1 MNQQFAEETVR
12 SSAAVAAIMV
22 SVLIGVAIGLAINA
36 VVCYLIST
44 CFKRLPAQYR
54 VMEPPMVWLLMIPC
68 FNLIWIFFVFLRL
81 ADSYQ
86 AYFQSVGDTEVGDCG
101 KNLFLA
107 YCIVTCCAILPIPC
121 VQPLVGLASLV
132 LLILSLI
139 KATNLKNR
147 IPENASV

>member
-1 MNQQFAEETVR
+1 
-12 SSAAVAAIMV
+12 
-22 SVLIGVAIGLAINA
+22 
-36 VVCYLIST
+36 
-44 CFKRLPAQYR
+44 
-54 VMEPPMVWLLMIPC
+54 MVWLLMIPC
-68 FNLIWIFFVFLRL
+68 FNLVWAFFVFLRL

-101 KNLFLA
+101 RNLFLA
-107 YCIVTCCAILPIPC
+107 YCIVLCCTILPIPC
-121 VQPLVGLASLV
+121 VQPLVGLAALV